1 MTGSCIHCGEPFSA
15 KNVFTQAGWRETRIS
30 GYCEACFDLLFAETD
45 NPDDAYEPG
54 DPKRSDFLDRYEPE
68 D

>member
-1 MTGSCIHCGEPFSA
+1 MSNVCVHCGEPFSG
-15 KNVFTQAGWRETRIS
+15 KNVFTEAGWKETRIS

-45 NPDDAYEPG
+45 DPDDRAGRAE
-54 DPKRSDFLDRYEPE
+54 SLLDAADLARDE